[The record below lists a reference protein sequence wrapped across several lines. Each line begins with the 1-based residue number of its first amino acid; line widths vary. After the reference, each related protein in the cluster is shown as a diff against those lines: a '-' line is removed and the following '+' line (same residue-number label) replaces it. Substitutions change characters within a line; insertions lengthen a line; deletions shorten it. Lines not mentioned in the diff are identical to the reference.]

1 MPRDIIAATK
11 SVANMTDEE
20 VKMFAQHDPD
30 IFRDVARW
38 ATPRRS
44 HLESQWIDALDMFID
59 AYDAAAKKGIHI
71 PDEVRA
77 AAPSAAKVLDHYGFS
92 SPATRAILQK
102 PSAT

>member
-1 MPRDIIAATK
+1 MPRDIIEATK
-11 SVANMTDEE
+11 RVAAMTDEE
-20 VKMFAQHDPD
+20 VSEFAKHDPD

-59 AYDAAAKKGIHI
+59 AYDAAAKKGIHV

-77 AAPSAAKVLDHYGFS
+77 VAPLAARTLESYGFG
-92 SPATRAILQK
+92 SPATRALLQNVK
-102 PSAT
+102 L